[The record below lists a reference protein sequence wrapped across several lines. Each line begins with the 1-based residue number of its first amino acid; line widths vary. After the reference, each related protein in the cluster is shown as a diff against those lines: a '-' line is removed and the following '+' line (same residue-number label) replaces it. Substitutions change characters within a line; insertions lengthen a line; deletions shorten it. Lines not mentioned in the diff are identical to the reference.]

1 MIEQFNAISNLGQFA
16 NCRSDPQTR
25 LARLTLIFAENAKGK
40 TTLTNILRSL
50 SLNAPDIL
58 LGRRRIGSSSPPFVK
73 ITTTGTS
80 TPFLFKQTNWS
91 VPLPSIHIFDE
102 VFVDT
107 TVYSG
112 MVVTPS
118 HRSVMHDLISG
129 PQGAFF
135 QHKAQKLR
143 AKRQTYRDKTTE
155 LENGIRSYIPTG
167 MQMPQFLKL
176 EPIDD
181 LVQKIAKVDAAIS
194 AHRNLEVIN
203 NTDSLSLLSLPTIDI
218 NDFENILSS
227 SLDHVQNNAMARV
240 RDHVASLSAN
250 AERWIQAGLEHF
262 NQTRH
267 GIDHTCPFCLQS
279 IDNSPIFETYPVY
292 FGEQYNR
299 IVHDFQTRVKS
310 ITDSFGQQSRATM
323 VSSYQ
328 RNAQLR
334 VFWESHG
341 IDTALKIDVDAIEE
355 KWQDT
360 SAKIDTL
367 IEEKRQDFLTPI
379 SVTDLDRQAFDEW
392 NRLSQQTRSYD
403 REVVTANNAIQE
415 LKERVAATTLTELSD
430 RKAHLKAVEIRF
442 QPEVKTLCD
451 AHSSADDQ
459 RNQAEEGLRACTEQ
473 LDQHRG
479 TAFAT
484 YQDHVNQILRSTT
497 NFEISSLEP
506 ANRRQDYYSVYGLK
520 ILDSEIPLTPRD
532 GGPPGPVFSNTLS
545 AGDRNSLA
553 FAFYLASL
561 KTLDALS
568 DTILVFDDPLSSQDE
583 TRTRDTI
590 TNIVSN
596 VLESRQVIVLSHR
609 RDFLAQIWDDANS
622 LRGLD
627 SSELVSLEITGGTES
642 RIEHWD
648 IDEYRYG
655 DRRRMERE
663 FELFHSERRGDKE
676 KILSNI
682 RPFLEQH
689 LQHTYSTFVNT
700 HQSLGEMITVLSDPV
715 QTVGLNI
722 SQSAIEELK
731 RINEYTRQFMHSDVL
746 INRNEIDGEQLA
758 IFVKR
763 TLDLI
768 RNR

>member
-1 MIEQFNAISNLGQFA
+1 MIEQFDVISNLGQFA
-16 NCRSDPQTR
+16 NWRNDHQTR

-50 SLNAPDIL
+50 SLNEPDIL
-58 LGRRRIGSSSPPFVK
+58 LGRRRIRSNSPPFVK
-73 ITTTGTS
+73 ITTTES
-80 TPFLFKQTNWS
+80 SSPFIFNQINWS
-91 VPLPSIHIFDE
+91 TSFPGIHIFDE
-102 VFVDT
+102 VFIDT

-118 HRSVMHDLISG
+118 HRSVMHDLVNG
-129 PQGAFF
+129 PQGASLQFR
-135 QHKAQKLR
+135 AQNLR
-143 AKRQTYRDKTTE
+143 AKRQTYRDKITE
-155 LENGIRSYIPTG
+155 LENSIRRFVPAG
-167 MQMPQFLKL
+167 MQITEFLAL
-176 EPIDD
+176 EPVDD
-181 LVQKIAKVDAAIS
+181 LVQKIIEVDAAIS
-194 AHRNLEVIN
+194 AHRSREVIN
-203 NTDSLSLLSLPTIDI
+203 STDSFTLLSLPTIDI
-218 NDFENILSS
+218 NDFDNILSS
-227 SLDHVQNNAMARV
+227 SLDRVQNNTMARV
-240 RDHVASLSAN
+240 RDHVASLSGN
-250 AERWIQAGLEHF
+250 AEGWIQAGLEHF

-279 IDNSPIFETYPVY
+279 IDNSPIFEAYSVY

-299 IVHDFQTRVKS
+299 VVNDFQTRVNP
-310 ITDSFGQQSRATM
+310 ITDSFGQQSQATAL
-323 VSSYQ
+323 SSCQ
-328 RNAQLR
+328 RNAQSR

-341 IDTALKIDVDAIEE
+341 INAVLEIDEDAIVET
-355 KWQDT
+355 WNDT
-360 SAKIDTL
+360 STRINTL
-367 IEEKRQDFLTPI
+367 VEQKRQDILTSV
-379 SVTDLDRQAFDEW
+379 SVTDLDRQALIEW
-392 NRLSQQTRSYD
+392 NRLSRETRSYD

-415 LKERVAATTLTELSD
+415 LKERVATTTLTELTD
-430 RKAHLKAVEIRF
+430 RKAQLEAVRIRF
-442 QPEVKTLCD
+442 QPEVKNLCD
-451 AHSSADDQ
+451 AHSSANDQ
-459 RNQAEEGLRACTEQ
+459 RNQAKEDLRVCTEQ
-473 LDQHRG
+473 LDQHRR

-484 YQDHVNQILRSTT
+484 YQDDVNQILRSTT

-506 ANRRQDYYSVYGLK
+506 ANRRQDYYSIYGLK
-520 ILDSEIPLTPRD
+520 ILNSEIPLTPRD
-532 GGPPGPVFSNTLS
+532 GDPPGPIFSNTLS
-545 AGDRNSLA
+545 AGDRSSLA

-561 KTLDALS
+561 KTFDELS

-596 VLESRQVIVLSHR
+596 VLEAQQVIVLSHR

-627 SSELVSLEITGGTES
+627 SSDIVSFEITGGNES
-642 RIEHWD
+642 RIEPWN
-648 IDEYRYG
+648 IQEYREG
-655 DRRRMERE
+655 DRRRMEKE
-663 FELFHSERRGDKE
+663 FELFISERRGDKE

-700 HQSLGEMITVLSDPV
+700 HQRLGDMITVLSDPV

-722 SQSAIEELK
+722 SQSTIAELK
-731 RINEYTRQFMHSDVL
+731 RINEYTRQFMHGDVL
-746 INRNEIDGEQLA
+746 INRDEINGEQLA